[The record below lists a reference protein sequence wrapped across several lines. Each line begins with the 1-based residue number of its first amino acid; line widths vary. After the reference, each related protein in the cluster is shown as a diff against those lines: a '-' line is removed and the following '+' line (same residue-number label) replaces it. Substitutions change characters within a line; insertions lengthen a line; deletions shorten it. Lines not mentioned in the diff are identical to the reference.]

1 MLQRIASIVV
11 ISLLLGACAAPS
23 SPGIE
28 TPAPAPA
35 TEEEPAIPKEPELT
49 PAPTAE
55 EEPAITKEPEQA
67 PTTEEEPAIPK
78 KPKPA
83 PAPPTKK
90 EPAITKEPEPELFL
104 EILTPKDE
112 SIIQT
117 EEITVTGKTL
127 PTAIVS
133 VNGELTLVKEDGEFS
148 SKITLKEGPNLI
160 EAVASDLGGN
170 EIGEILT
177 IIYMLE

>member
-35 TEEEPAIPKEPELT
+35 TEEEPAIPEEPELT
-49 PAPTAE
+49 PAPTA
-55 EEPAITKEPEQA
+55 
-67 PTTEEEPAIPK
+67 EEEPAIPK